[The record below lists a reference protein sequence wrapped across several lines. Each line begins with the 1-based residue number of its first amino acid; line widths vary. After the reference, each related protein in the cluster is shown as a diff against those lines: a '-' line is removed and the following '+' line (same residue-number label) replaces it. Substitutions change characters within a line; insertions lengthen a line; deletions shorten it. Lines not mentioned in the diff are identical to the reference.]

1 MATVWQTE
9 DGEIYPSESLAPPD
23 KRGRLVYMP
32 EGADATP
39 GYSSSGEPMSSGGE
53 VIGTSAENYTEAPE
67 EGPVASVFTP
77 ASSEAGDPSGPDI
90 SSDPDDI
97 KTPEQLRA
105 YVQKYGATSMGFGK
119 QEGASDGAKD
129 GVPAAIARP
138 ASPAKV
144 VTGRAGRRLGGAF
157 LNLPEDLRPEILP
170 GGFVVYPD
178 NRENYEARL
187 NQAVEDGKVSPAVAK
202 KVMAGYDKWRRTPWG
217 ASVDYTRLVREQ
229 KHIQQE
235 SERDANL
242 IESRRADQEAQLRQK
257 LVGASQQ
264 LQADYEEERAIQIEE
279 LDNQLAKQQQ
289 AIEELQTTR
298 VDPSRWWNSKSD
310 AQKAVSAISLALGT
324 LGSGLSGIYG
334 RSSPNV
340 AYDMIKNAINNDI
353 RAQEIDLGSR
363 RAALSGRQNL
373 MTTIFGKVK
382 DAATA
387 SNMARMA
394 LLDQTKAKLD
404 MYAASA
410 VGDTARRNAQML
422 RELIDNDREIVA
434 AEIRINAGKA
444 ARAAAAARAK
454 AKTVRRGPVLVSK
467 DDRRMISRVFGGIV
481 QGISPE
487 GLRALEKDIH
497 NNEAL
502 ATNMRLVEDYMK
514 GPYTFGTEF
523 RARAGRLYQ
532 AMQQEERR
540 QMFGAAV
547 TSTEKDLDSMGMLTE
562 DATERFK
569 GQIRRHLDGGGLP
582 LRGILEKR
590 AAELRQQVS
599 GLTVFPG
606 TAPLSSYEIQSGGK
620 KHYRE
625 TANVWNPTGPE
636 QRVVDVVVFNRDGT
650 VTPRT
655 KAVQLPARAQ
665 VRPGAG
671 SLEKTQRR

>member
-1 MATVWQTE
+1 MAIDRKARLENQIITSGAGDAGAQGRGADLEMAT
-9 DGEIYPSESLAPPD
+9 PPP
-23 KRGRLVYMP
+23 L
-32 EGADATP
+32 
-39 GYSSSGEPMSSGGE
+39 
-53 VIGTSAENYTEAPE
+53 PE
-67 EGPVASVFTP
+67 EAGSTP
-77 ASSEAGDPSGPDI
+77 SNLEKVEPAAE
-90 SSDPDDI
+90 
-97 KTPEQLRA
+97 
-105 YVQKYGATSMGFGK
+105 ATS
-119 QEGASDGAKD
+119 GA
-129 GVPAAIARP
+129 PAAAARP

-242 IESRRADQEAQLRQK
+242 IESQRADQEAQLRQK
-257 LVGASQQ
+257 LVEASQQ

-353 RAQEIDLGSR
+353 RAQEADLGSR

-434 AEIRINAGKA
+434 AEIRMNAGNA

-467 DDRRMISRVFGGIV
+467 DDRGMISKVFGGIV
-481 QGISPE
+481 QGIDPD

-497 NNEAL
+497 KNNAL
-502 ATNMRLVEDYMK
+502 ASSLYEVKQAMASPGYV
-514 GPYTFGTEF
+514 FGTEL
-523 RARAGRLYQ
+523 RAKAGRLYSALQ
-532 AMQQEERR
+532 MGERKDKL
-540 QMFGAAV
+540 GTAI
-547 TSTEKDLDSMGMLTE
+547 SITEKDMDSQGLLTE
-562 DATERFK
+562 DATKRIK
-569 GQIRRHLDGGGLP
+569 GSLKRWLSGNSLP
-582 LRGILEKR
+582 LDAMVQKQ
-590 AAELRQQVS
+590 ASNLRQRVS

-606 TAPLSSYEIQSGGK
+606 TTPLSSYEIQSGGK
-620 KHYRE
+620 AGQRE
-625 TANVWNPTGPE
+625 TAAVWNPTGPE
-636 QRVVDVVVFNRDGT
+636 QRVVDAIVVNPDGSSSF
-650 VTPRT
+650 RT
-655 KAVQLPARAQ
+655 KAVQSPVDAQ
-665 VRPGAG
+665 MRPGPAD
-671 SLEKTQRR
+671 LKKTQRR